1 MAEPTQDIY
10 PTFEHDSCGGC
21 RYIGHADSVD
31 HWHCTEHNEL
41 IQRRS
46 DEDADYS
53 AILITDLVTS
63 IALLGEHPTSTGL
76 MKRRWAVS
84 LQLLALHL
92 FDTGDERMARR
103 ILRFAN

>member
-1 MAEPTQDIY
+1 MAAPTQDIF
-10 PTFEHDSCGGC
+10 PTFKHDSCDGC
-21 RYIGHADSVD
+21 GYLGHADNVD

-46 DEDADYS
+46 DEDVDYS
-53 AILITDLVTS
+53 AILITDLVS
-63 IALLGEHPTSTGL
+63 AIAFSDHPTSTSN